1 MPVKGNSRRFIV
13 RGGTKNGQYITVR
26 TRQARDAVVPK
37 KYAWAKTKVLAVKLT
52 YEQARG
58 VTRRYGGEIVC
69 VA

>member
-1 MPVKGNSRRFIV
+1 MPVKSQKRSYIV
-13 RGGTKNGQYITVR
+13 RGGNRKGQYITFRVR
-26 TRQARDAVVPK
+26 QSSESIVPK
-37 KYAWAKTKVLAVKLT
+37 KYAWAKTKTLAVKLT